1 MSNSLS
7 DDHSFCS
14 APNRACSRSVIFYMF
29 VNLGRTLFYR
39 KLEPFQREIVLI
51 LQPSRCLRIHRGPS
65 VKQKRSWK
73 CSENGG
79 SCARKQAQGGG
90 CALVAAKSCWSA
102 VARDPCPLCA
112 RKSRQPEVRP
122 LPPVCTKREI
132 SGLRSPAAP
141 TLCQQSAQERGWCPS
156 KLALHSTHVVSSSH
170 RQKFR

>member
-1 MSNSLS
+1 
-7 DDHSFCS
+7 
-14 APNRACSRSVIFYMF
+14 MF

-90 CALVAAKSCWSA
+90 CALVAAKSCCADVGSRPMPTVCPQNQAARSSA
-102 VARDPCPLCA
+102 LASSVHQARDFRAAFACCTDSLPAERAGA
-112 RKSRQPEVRP
+112 RSVPEQTRIA
-122 LPPVCTKREI
+122 LTTRCEQF
-132 SGLRSPAAP
+132 AP
-141 TLCQQSAQERGWCPS
+141 QT
-156 KLALHSTHVVSSSH
+156 
-170 RQKFR
+170 FR